1 MVGSYADA
9 LLATGDLRSVPTD
22 VFHQVEIMAANP
34 RSRRWSNQ
42 CVWPILMRF
51 AIAASLVLPS
61 AAMIREVVSG
71 ESAEASSTEE
81 VEVKLSDSGIRLV
94 SQSSRFRQVRAARM
108 VVTVATCSGRF
119 AAVGRLD
126 RYPWATDSG
135 HRLSNGL
142 LAPMRL

>member
-1 MVGSYADA
+1 
-9 LLATGDLRSVPTD
+9 
-22 VFHQVEIMAANP
+22 
-34 RSRRWSNQ
+34 
-42 CVWPILMRF
+42 MRF

-71 ESAEASSTEE
+71 ESAEATSTEE

-108 VVTVATCSGRF
+108 VVTVATGSGRSS
-119 AAVGRLD
+119 AVGGLD